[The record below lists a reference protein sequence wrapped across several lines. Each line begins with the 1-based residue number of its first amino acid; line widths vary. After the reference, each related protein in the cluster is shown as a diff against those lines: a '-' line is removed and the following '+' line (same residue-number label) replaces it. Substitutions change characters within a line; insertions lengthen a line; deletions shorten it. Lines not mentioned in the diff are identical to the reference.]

1 MAFHGDHPISTT
13 SFTTNPTRRA
23 TIATTVPPLHTVSS
37 TNPRSTFCC
46 HYLQWCSI
54 QSSVLH
60 RQPVTL
66 IDATS
71 NRITSADQPANCIN
85 TAPNEQTVSGPGIQ
99 TTADLKRLFDQF
111 LDEKQLLEE
120 AHQELWKDN
129 AATKQQLE
137 KVLWQR
143 QELIQSISQL
153 REMIFDT
160 RAQHDARTEDL
171 QKMNRQLR
179 KDIAALK
186 METANLRQKDID
198 TVNEAVQSKRA
209 DHSRN
214 SSSAAEAKKDVRC
227 TPEACHRSKPDLAT
241 SEESSAV
248 SNSIKEAPASISG
261 LLIPKRRPRLSR
273 VRTTLID
280 SRKFHE
286 WARSKCWVFMAIPEQ
301 INDTTR
307 SAMHMSLLE
316 QIKAM
321 GLSSIISIRSPGNQ
335 YHAIRFQKSRL
346 RNKGLAIKLR
356 SKVFVF
362 ENFPMPL

>member
-1 MAFHGDHPISTT
+1 MVHHS
-13 SFTTNPTRRA
+13 SQR
-23 TIATTVPPLHTVSS
+23 VPS
-37 TNPRSTFCC
+37 
-46 HYLQWCSI
+46 
-54 QSSVLH
+54 
-60 RQPVTL
+60 PVTPT
-66 IDATS
+66 DATS
-71 NRITSADQPANCIN
+71 IRITSTDQPAHSIN
-85 TAPNEQTVSGPGIQ
+85 TAPNQQTVSVPGIQ
-99 TTADLKRLFDQF
+99 VHTPSNAAKIERIMGVLTGADNHHKTTADLKRLFDQF

-120 AHQELWKDN
+120 AHQELLKDN
-129 AATKQQLE
+129 AAAKQQLE

-143 QELIQSISQL
+143 QELIQSISRL

-171 QKMNRQLR
+171 QKMNGQL
-179 KDIAALK
+179 KNDIAALK

-198 TVNEAVQSKRA
+198 TVNDAVQSKDA
-209 DHSRN
+209 DHSTN
-214 SSSAAEAKKDVRC
+214 SSSAVEAKKEDRC
-227 TPEACHRSKPDLAT
+227 TPQVCRRSNPDLAT
-241 SEESSAV
+241 SEESSTV
-248 SNSIKEAPASISG
+248 SNSIEEAQESISG
-261 LLIPKRRPRLSR
+261 LLTRKPPSRLSR

-280 SRKFHE
+280 SRKFRE

-346 RNKGLAIKLR
+346 RIKGLAKLR

-362 ENFPMPL
+362 ENVPTPLIIRAMEENRDVPHFG